1 MNMNDTLSRIFNLA
15 PDILSPR
22 DFAGEAFTK
31 GEDESPIFTIIEI
44 RDGASGPVTAV
55 VHTEKTPGPAQPFP
69 SHVIFS
75 QAVWQD
81 DVINQKIE
89 EALAAIEDREVAR
102 AARIVKER
110 SQRERDAAL
119 KVLGR
124 LIPTIAFVPD
134 GEETARAG
142 KTWCDVVL
150 ALDVIFED
158 IQSNDERSS
167 GFIAETIARTQ
178 EWHARTFLS
187 EKQQEWIKDVAER
200 AITRHRS
207 DQPSTT
213 CD

>member
-1 MNMNDTLSRIFNLA
+1 
-15 PDILSPR
+15 
-22 DFAGEAFTK
+22 
-31 GEDESPIFTIIEI
+31 
-44 RDGASGPVTAV
+44 
-55 VHTEKTPGPAQPFP
+55 
-69 SHVIFS
+69 
-75 QAVWQD
+75 
-81 DVINQKIE
+81 
-89 EALAAIEDREVAR
+89 
-102 AARIVKER
+102 
-110 SQRERDAAL
+110 
-119 KVLGR
+119 
-124 LIPTIAFVPD
+124 
-134 GEETARAG
+134 
-142 KTWCDVVL
+142 L